1 MTYFCSAALR
11 RFDRQK
17 LISRVRFFV
26 PVALVLALSLAC
38 LDDET
43 PGDRLTTTTPV
54 CPTGEVCSTT
64 VGGLYFGGRL
74 PQPHPLFAIALGG
87 VQRISFRAVAPRAP
101 VGLDASTPP
110 DSGTGEPLPLPDFV
124 VSSTSSEVQI
134 LSSNRLVVGVGEAML
149 LGVTSGTSRVRVT
162 ERESGRLL
170 DRVEVRVAE
179 VARVDLHAEECTWLP
194 VLLGAATAG
203 DDVQFGG
210 CGAVW
215 AGSEVRAAL
224 SLADSNGE
232 PLWDDTLT
240 HDDVAPTEVY
250 STFLTQGMVFDV
262 RAPLTGELQFEV
274 MGASGTH
281 VARLPVVSDVADIW
295 LRGSSGTRELTLGV
309 GVPSVVCASGLI
321 DAADES
327 QGAILGA
334 PATFGSDSAGL
345 EIAPLRDA
353 ELMVGSPS
361 ACRSVTLT
369 EPVPHRLTVAM
380 GSVVEGWTVS
390 PTPLRTTALRRVE
403 PTTSPRSAASIALES
418 QPGERLSE

>member
-64 VGGLYFGGRL
+64 VGGLYFRGRL

-101 VGLDASTPP
+101 VGLDASTPR

-134 LSSNRLVVGVGEAML
+134 LSSNRLVVGVGEATL
-149 LGVTSGTSRVRVT
+149 RGVTSGTSRVRVT
-162 ERESGRLL
+162 EQESDRLL
-170 DRVEVRVAE
+170 DRIEVRVAE
-179 VARVDLHAEECTWLP
+179 VARADLHAEECKWISLFLGTRISRETHP
-194 VLLGAATAG
+194 VGA
-203 DDVQFGG
+203 
-210 CGAVW
+210 CSAVW
-215 AGSEVRAAL
+215 AGSEVRAGL
-224 SLADSNGE
+224 SLADANGE
-232 PLWDDTLT
+232 ALWDDTLT

-250 STFLTQGMVFDV
+250 STSWTEGMVFEV

-274 MGASGTH
+274 TGASGTH

-295 LRGSSGTRELTLGV
+295 LDGSSDAGASLVV
-309 GVPSVVCASGLI
+309 GVPRMVCAAGVV
-321 DAADES
+321 DAVDGRH
-327 QGAILGA
+327 GAVLGA
-334 PATFGSDSAGL
+334 PATFGSDSAAL
-345 EIAPLRDA
+345 EIALLPDA
-353 ELMVGSPS
+353 ELVIGAPT
-361 ACRSVTLT
+361 ACRLVTLT
-369 EPVPHRLTVAM
+369 ERVPHRLTVAM
-380 GSVVEGWTVS
+380 GSVIKGWTVS
-390 PTPLRTTALRRVE
+390 PEPVRTTALRRAE
-403 PTTSPRSAASIALES
+403 GTASPRTAASSALES